1 MLGCAPPCEVRII
14 APGGCS
20 RSRQASSCPW
30 SSPRAVRRPPSRPL
44 HRPRA
49 KPTPAITPD
58 PHLTDPATADEI
70 FNAIRKGDLP
80 LSINNATAGGPD
92 APVIKRINAQVANWP
107 LVITEY
113 RTSRQLRELVAW
125 DPAAAPQQGD
135 APYAWVGMNILVE
148 FGPVTGVP
156 AAPDY
161 TREQQAKDLI
171 ALIDPLLW
179 PLEQRAIDPSRRRPR
194 RRPPAPSRP
203 SPAPPPSATP

>member
-1 MLGCAPPCEVRII
+1 MRSAMRGSNHRAGGVLVLATGLVLSVAVAACGTSAAQPTAAPPT
-14 APGGCS
+14 P
-20 RSRQASSCPW
+20 
-30 SSPRAVRRPPSRPL
+30 
-44 HRPRA
+44 

-80 LSINNATAGGPD
+80 LSVNNATAGGPD
-92 APVIKRINAQVANWP
+92 APIIKRINAQVANWP

-113 RTSRQLRELVAW
+113 RTSRQLRELLAW

-135 APYAWVGMNILVE
+135 PPYAWVGMNILVE

-156 AAPDY
+156 VAPDA

-179 PLEQRAIDPSRRRPR
+179 PLEQRAIDPVPTKTAT
-194 RRPPAPSRP
+194 PAASAEPVESGT
-203 SPAPPPSATP
+203 APSATP

>member
-1 MLGCAPPCEVRII
+1 MRGSNHRAGGVLALATGLVLSVVVAACGTAAAQPTPAPPT
-14 APGGCS
+14 P
-20 RSRQASSCPW
+20 
-30 SSPRAVRRPPSRPL
+30 
-44 HRPRA
+44 

-113 RTSRQLRELVAW
+113 RTSRQLRELLGW
-125 DPAAAPQQGD
+125 DPAARPQQGD

-148 FGPVTGVP
+148 FGPVTGLP
-156 AAPDY
+156 AAPDG

-179 PLEQRAIDPSRRRPR
+179 PLEQRAIDPVPTKTAT
-194 RRPPAPSRP
+194 PAASAE
-203 SPAPPPSATP
+203 PAESGTPPSATP